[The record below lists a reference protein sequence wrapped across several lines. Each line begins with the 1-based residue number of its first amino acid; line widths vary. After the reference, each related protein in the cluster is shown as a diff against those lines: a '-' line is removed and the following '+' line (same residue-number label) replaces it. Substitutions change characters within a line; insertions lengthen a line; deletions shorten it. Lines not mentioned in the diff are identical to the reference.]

1 MAVACGCNIGLCG
14 PDVDQTLVTFSADLQ
29 WLRQH
34 GAQISRH
41 NFAQDPM
48 TFAGNDT
55 VKQFLEV
62 AGSAGLPLVLIDVS
76 ASDSCCAPGYSSCC

>member
-1 MAVACGCNIGLCG
+1 
-14 PDVDQTLVTFSADLQ
+14 
-29 WLRQH
+29 
-34 GAQISRH
+34 
-41 NFAQDPM
+41 M

-62 AGSAGLPLVLIDVS
+62 AGSAGLPLVLIDGVTVLTGAYPNRDQLVAWAGLDTTASPAEPAALGLTDVS